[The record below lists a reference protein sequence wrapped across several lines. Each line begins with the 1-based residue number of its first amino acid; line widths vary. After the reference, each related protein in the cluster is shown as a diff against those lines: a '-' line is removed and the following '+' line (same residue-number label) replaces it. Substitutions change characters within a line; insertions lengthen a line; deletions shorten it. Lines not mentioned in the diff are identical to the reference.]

1 VSDERARLLA
11 ATIEHAEQ
19 HGISDLSLRQLA
31 AALGTSHRMLV
42 YYFGSKDELLVEVT
56 RAVEARQRDALDA
69 LVADDALD
77 ATEQIRAMWRR
88 LTDPSLWPQE
98 RLFFELYGQALQ
110 GRAHSASLLDGIVDD
125 WLGPLTEVA
134 VRQGVPRAKARAD
147 ARLSLAVT
155 RGLLLDLLA
164 TGDRRGVNAAMARF
178 GELRNGALS

>member
-1 VSDERARLLA
+1 MSDERDRLLA
-11 ATIEHAEQ
+11 ATVEHAQ
-19 HGISDLSLRQLA
+19 THGISELSLRQLA

-56 RAVEARQRDALDA
+56 KAVERQQRASLEALAAGDGDGDPEA
-69 LVADDALD
+69 QLA
-77 ATEQIRAMWRR
+77 AMWRR

-110 GRAHSASLLDGIVDD
+110 GRAHATSLLEGVVDD
-125 WLGPLTEVA
+125 WIEPMAAVL
-134 VRQGVPRAKARAD
+134 VRQGLSPAAARAE
-147 ARLSLAVT
+147 ARLALAVT

-178 GELRNGALS
+178 AQRRGDD